1 MSEKEETPPAYENAK
16 AAEAAGTMTSANAT
30 IVTQPVV
37 TQEVGILV
45 KTRVKKI

>member
-16 AAEAAGTMTSANAT
+16 AAEAAGTMTSA

-45 KTRVKKI
+45 